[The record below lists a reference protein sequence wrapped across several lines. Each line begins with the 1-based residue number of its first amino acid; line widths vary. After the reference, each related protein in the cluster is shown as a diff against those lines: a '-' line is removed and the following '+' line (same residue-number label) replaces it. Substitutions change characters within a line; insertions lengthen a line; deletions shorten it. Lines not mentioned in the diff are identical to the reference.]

1 MSLFNKC
8 TLKTSHYLFG
18 FPRANDT
25 NDTNLRSQPYLAC
38 VASVSA
44 QISMFWLCENWG
56 FLFLLS
62 LSPSPL
68 FLFLLSPQLSRCQN
82 IEICAET
89 PLKRLLHRLA
99 IPAGD
104 HWIPSPVPLDLAL
117 SSPNGG
123 AELSC
128 LVSLHKYSCSS
139 VISTLEGIG
148 LTKTMR

>member
-1 MSLFNKC
+1 M
-8 TLKTSHYLFG
+8 
-18 FPRANDT
+18 T
-25 NDTNLRSQPYLAC
+25 NSG
-38 VASVSA
+38 VS
-44 QISMFWLCENWG
+44 F
-56 FLFLLS
+56 
-62 LSPSPL
+62 SPLPLPLPL

-89 PLKRLLHRLA
+89 PLKRFRRRLA

-104 HWIPSPVPLDLAL
+104 HWIPRPVPLDLTL
-117 SSPNGG
+117 SPPNGG

-148 LTKTMR
+148 LPETMRCLWIMFVTAICFLFLLVGLYIEAYLFL